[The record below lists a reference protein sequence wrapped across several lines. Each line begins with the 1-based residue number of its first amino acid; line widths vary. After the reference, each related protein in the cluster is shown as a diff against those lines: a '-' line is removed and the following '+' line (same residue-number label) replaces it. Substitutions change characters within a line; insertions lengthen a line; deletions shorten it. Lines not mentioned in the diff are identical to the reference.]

1 MTPLTRSAMVAV
13 FYRVVFVAALAF
25 LAFVVLML

>member
-13 FYRVVFVAALAF
+13 FYRVAFVAALAF